1 MSVSLPKIYRYMNQ
15 DNTTIE
21 EPIVAYEGAKEFTD
35 AERQEILRRAANV
48 DFDKLYSLEEAREIR
63 NEILSKLERRRTC

>member
-21 EPIVAYEGAKEFTD
+21 EPIVAYEGAKEFTE
-35 AERQEILRRAANV
+35 AERQEILRRSANV
-48 DFDKLYSLEEAREIR
+48 DFDKLYSLEAREIR
-63 NEILSKLERRRTC
+63 NEILSKLERRLTC

>member
-21 EPIVAYEGAKEFTD
+21 EPIVAYEGAKEFTE

-63 NEILSKLERRRTC
+63 NEILSKLERRLTC

>member
-1 MSVSLPKIYRYMNQ
+1 MNQ

-21 EPIVAYEGAKEFTD
+21 EPIVAYEGAKEFTE

-63 NEILSKLERRRTC
+63 NEILRKLERRRTC

>member
-1 MSVSLPKIYRYMNQ
+1 MNQ

-21 EPIVAYEGAKEFTD
+21 EPIVAYEGAKEFTE

>member
-1 MSVSLPKIYRYMNQ
+1 MPKIYRYMNQ

-21 EPIVAYEGAKEFTD
+21 EPIVAYEGAKEFTE

>member
-1 MSVSLPKIYRYMNQ
+1 MNQ

-21 EPIVAYEGAKEFTD
+21 EPIVAYEGAKEFTE

-63 NEILSKLERRRTC
+63 NEILSKLERRLTC

>member
-21 EPIVAYEGAKEFTD
+21 EPIVAYEGAKEFTE

>member
-1 MSVSLPKIYRYMNQ
+1 MPKIYRYMNQ

-21 EPIVAYEGAKEFTD
+21 EPIVAYEGAKEFTE

-48 DFDKLYSLEEAREIR
+48 DFDKLYSLEEARESR